1 MKTIA
6 VSKSLTQLKDGLQNI
21 GYEVFF
27 EDEINWPVDIFIY
40 SQNNGQ
46 PSLYSTTQMLNS
58 HTFSNSYPDPG
69 YSGTLLIDGTDKS
82 IEEIRYII
90 ENRVYSPIF

>member
-40 SQNNGQ
+40 
-46 PSLYSTTQMLNS
+46 
-58 HTFSNSYPDPG
+58 
-69 YSGTLLIDGTDKS
+69 
-82 IEEIRYII
+82 
-90 ENRVYSPIF
+90 